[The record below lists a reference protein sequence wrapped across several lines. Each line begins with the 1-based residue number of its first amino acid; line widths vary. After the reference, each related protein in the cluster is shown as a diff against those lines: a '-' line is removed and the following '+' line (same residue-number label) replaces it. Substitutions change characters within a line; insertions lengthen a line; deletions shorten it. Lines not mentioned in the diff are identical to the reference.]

1 VERETVILFFALLTV
16 ALQITLVVG
25 VVGSAGSRRRFDG
38 LAEAVGPLALGAAA
52 LVALTSTLGSLYLSE
67 VANFLPCKLCWYQ
80 RIAMY
85 PLSIMLA
92 IAAVRRDGG
101 VRRYAF
107 PLAFIGALI
116 SIYHVLLERFPS
128 LESSACDPENPCSLI
143 WVKKFGYV
151 TIPTMA
157 LTGFLAIMALLT
169 IHHRWERSHF
179 SAKVDH
185 V

>member
-1 VERETVILFFALLTV
+1 MERETVILFFALLTV
-16 ALQITLVVG
+16 ALQVALVGG
-25 VVGSAGSRRRFDG
+25 VFATAGSRRRSNG

-67 VANFLPCKLCWYQ
+67 VSHFLPCKLCWYQ

-85 PLSIMLA
+85 PLSIMLI

-101 VRRYAF
+101 IRRYVF

-116 SIYHVLLERFPS
+116 SLYHVLLERFPS
-128 LESSACDPENPCSLI
+128 LESSACDPANPCSLI

-157 LTGFLAIMALLT
+157 LTGFLAVMALLT
-169 IHHRWERSHF
+169 IHHRWETSHF
-179 SAKVDH
+179 SAKG
-185 V
+185 